1 MYKDGQIIDKKEHIA
16 FANWVNSHGGG
27 FYSESNGDGTYT
39 IHKTPEPTPPTNE
52 EQSENRRQAY
62 ISEIDPITAYISRLK
77 DEEQTEDIIAE
88 IETLK
93 SERSAKIQE
102 IKERFPYAEEPEQ

>member
-1 MYKDGQIIDKKEHIA
+1 MYKDGQIINKEEHIA
-16 FANWVNSHGGG
+16 FANWVNANGGG